1 MSMNL
6 IALLYL
12 FASVCFIQ
20 ALKGLSHPTTSI
32 RGNFFGM
39 VGMTIA
45 VLTTV
50 GLIHGQATALGI
62 DFGTGLSYVLA
73 ALVVGGGA
81 GAIMAKRVEMTKMPE
96 LVAFMHSMIGLAA
109 VFIAV
114 AVVAEP
120 YAFQIVAKPIGDA
133 LAIIP
138 VGNRL
143 ELALGA
149 AVGAITFSGSVI
161 AFGKLS
167 GKYKFRLFPGAP
179 VNDAGQHMLN
189 LVLGLAAVG
198 LIAAFMAADVQ
209 RLDLFFALI
218 ALSFVLG
225 VLIIIPIGGADMPVV
240 VSMLNSYSGWAA
252 AGIGFSLNNS
262 MLIIAGSLVGSS
274 GAILSYIMCKAMN
287 RSFFNVILG
296 GFGGDA
302 AAATGGA
309 AQQQRPVK
317 SGSADDAAF
326 VLGNAETVVIVPGY
340 GLAVARAQHAVKELA
355 HKLTEKGITVKYA
368 IHPVAGR
375 MPGHMNVL
383 LAEAEV
389 PYDQVFE
396 MEDINGEFGQ
406 ADVAIILGA
415 NDVVNPAAHVK
426 GSPIYGM
433 PILEAYKAKTVIVN
447 KRSMASGYAGLDNEL
462 FYMDKT
468 MMVFGD
474 AKKVVEDMVK
484 AVE

>member
-6 IALLYL
+6 VTLLYL
-12 FASVCFIQ
+12 IASVCFIQ

-32 RGNFFGM
+32 RGNLFGM
-39 VGMTIA
+39 TGMTIA
-45 VLTTV
+45 VLTTAALIFKLAGDA
-50 GLIHGQATALGI
+50 GLSATAGLCWVLLG
-62 DFGTGLSYVLA
+62 
-73 ALVVGGGA
+73 LVVGGSA
-81 GAIMAKRVEMTKMPE
+81 GSIMAKRVEMTKMPE

-109 VFIAV
+109 VFIA
-114 AVVAEP
+114 ATVVAEP
-120 YAFQIVAKPIGDA
+120 YAFRIVAKAADGTVPPIPG
-133 LAIIP
+133 
-138 VGNRL
+138 GNRI

-149 AVGAITFSGSVI
+149 FIGAVTFSGSVI

-167 GKYKFRLFPGAP
+167 GKYKFRLFQGAP
-179 VNDAGQHMLN
+179 VTFAGQHWLN
-189 LVLGLAAVG
+189 LALGLAS
-198 LIAAFMAADVQ
+198 LFFMFGFWHSQ
-209 RLDLFFALI
+209 STLDFALI
-218 ALSFVLG
+218 CALGILMG

-252 AGIGFSLNNS
+252 AGIGFSLDNS

-302 AAATGGA
+302 TAAAAGSA
-309 AQQQRPVK
+309 VQRSVK

-355 HKLTEKGITVKYA
+355 AKLTEKGITVKYA

-415 NDVVNPAAHVK
+415 NDVVNPAALTK

-433 PILEAYKAKTVIVN
+433 PILEAYKAKTIIVN
-447 KRSMASGYAGLDNEL
+447 KRSMAAGYAGLDNEL

-484 AVE
+484 AIE

>member
-1 MSMNL
+1 MSLNL
-6 IALLYL
+6 VTLLYL
-12 FASVCFIQ
+12 IASVCFIQ
-20 ALKGLSHPTTSI
+20 ALKGLSHPTSSI
-32 RGNFFGM
+32 RGNLFGM
-39 VGMTIA
+39 VGMAIA
-45 VLTTV
+45 GLTTAA
-50 GLIHGQATALGI
+50 LIVQLAGNMGQNGAIGMAWVVLG
-62 DFGTGLSYVLA
+62 
-73 ALVVGGGA
+73 LVVGGAYGA
-81 GAIMAKRVEMTKMPE
+81 WRARTVEMTKMPE
-96 LVAFMHSMIGLAA
+96 LVAFFHSMIGLSA

-114 AVVAEP
+114 AAAVEP
-120 YAFQIVAKPIGDA
+120 WAFGITAAPVNGVGG
-133 LAIIP
+133 AIP
-138 VGNRL
+138 PGNRL

-149 AVGAITFSGSVI
+149 AIGAITFSGSVI

-167 GKYKFRLFPGAP
+167 GTYKFRLFQGAP
-179 VNDAGQHMLN
+179 VQFKGQHWVN
-189 LVLGLAAVG
+189 LALGLAMLYFMVG
-198 LIAAFMAADVQ
+198 YTHSEAKID
-209 RLDLFFALI
+209 FALLVGI
-218 ALSFVLG
+218 AFVLG

-252 AGIGFSLNNS
+252 AGIGFSLNNA
-262 MLIIAGSLVGSS
+262 MLIVAGSLVGSS

-296 GFGGDA
+296 GFGGEATTA
-302 AAATGGA
+302 AAGGA
-309 AQQQRPVK
+309 VQRPVK

-326 VLGNAETVVIVPGY
+326 ILGNAETVIIVPGY

-355 HKLTEKGITVKYA
+355 TKLIEKGVSVKYA

-396 MEDINGEFGQ
+396 MDDINGEFGQ

-415 NDVVNPAAHVK
+415 NDVVNPAAMIK
-426 GSPIYGM
+426 GSAIYGM

-447 KRSMASGYAGLDNEL
+447 KRSMAAGYAGLDNEL

-474 AKKVVEDMVK
+474 AKKVVEAMVK